1 VNSPVHRA
9 VWFPDIPF
17 ESIHER
23 PQAWGR
29 RHALPCAG
37 GDSEFVASTRGF
49 AATSTVSW
57 AEMHNGW
64 PAAIYGHND
73 GQETCASKNAELILV
88 FRQFLIETLMETIF
102 PACIPR
108 EDRHFVQTD
117 KAFLIAKPMR
127 KAAWTK
133 PFAANGPPSP
143 RPPIPRRSRFI
154 QQTKARHYRTGD
166 FSLLSAVSTFSLALT
181 GTRRACSTCPIRSRL
196 QCVFYPEFLLPGSS
210 GGPRQL
216 HRSFVAS

>member
-1 VNSPVHRA
+1 VSTLVNSPVHRA

-23 PQAWGR
+23 PQACGR
-29 RHALPCAG
+29 RPALPCAG

-49 AATSTVSW
+49 AAASTVSW

-154 QQTKARHYRTGD
+154 QQTKCPSIPHWRFFFA
-166 FSLLSAVSTFSLALT
+166 F
-181 GTRRACSTCPIRSRL
+181 RREH
-196 QCVFYPEFLLPGSS
+196 V
-210 GGPRQL
+210 
-216 HRSFVAS
+216 